1 MQLNVECHA
10 YDISS
15 FDSFWSMED
24 AKCHSVAQ
32 VGLELMVILLPQ
44 SLQH

>member
-1 MQLNVECHA
+1 
-10 YDISS
+10 
-15 FDSFWSMED
+15 MED

-44 SLQH
+44 SLSTDITGLS